1 MFFHFT
7 YLFRQ
12 LPINLYQVA
21 NPTQIEA
28 LFHLLATAEVEITM
42 YETQQKLLAE
52 DNTLNLLHNL
62 LHKAVCQEPSEEL
75 QAIFEQVFGNF
86 WEQNEAIAAILQ
98 ALHLIEPRLNA
109 VSAASAYVESW
120 EKLGSRFE
128 LDFISKDLPL
138 AAGDFWI
145 QLFEQQRTFDSMPE
159 KQQAVDYVLEFPYSI
174 QDAKGLWIEIDGDLH
189 QTEMQQQL
197 DKQRDSYALAEN
209 WLPVWRINTDD
220 FNLIHRQVEPLK
232 KLAQEDYFRRLA
244 QNYRQPLSNTEIGL
258 DALQYV
264 LSPVGMARIQASL
277 VQCLFNGV
285 LTLDS
290 AVWRIAIFE
299 QDVPCAFLAI
309 EDFKILCTQL
319 FDFEGNNRKLPQI
332 ELTLIT
338 TRRYEYAKLQ
348 KLNKVAQKYFIAD
361 FQTEKPFITQPY
373 DLLID
378 VAILQRRGWNLAGA
392 YNIAAKCKITLRS
405 SFRNR
410 ARQANEKTVNLALF
424 GHILQP
430 LAAGTFSP
438 KLYKQ
443 LQKLI
448 EIPENLADLSF
459 AAVQKE
465 EKIANACLLAQIADK
480 NPKLK
485 ILSASCLFVKA
496 TKVPENEKSTYIELA
511 KQQLFC
517 GFYETR
523 YTSFTLFE
531 ADYQSLTKEILQKI
545 DSQSQKTEIANTLQ
559 AIYEEL
565 ETLPHLAW
573 FSDFMQSFCGY
584 DQLE

>member
-1 MFFHFT
+1 M
-7 YLFRQ
+7 
-12 LPINLYQVA
+12 
-21 NPTQIEA
+21 QIEA
-28 LFHLLATAEVEITM
+28 LLHLLATAEVEITR

-62 LHKAVCQEPSEEL
+62 LHKDVCQEPSEEL

-86 WEQNEAIAAILQ
+86 WEQNEATTAVLQ

-109 VSAASAYVESW
+109 ISAASAYVESW

-145 QLFEQQRTFDSMPE
+145 QLFEQQRTFDAMPE
-159 KQQAVDYVLEFPYSI
+159 KQQAVDYVLEFPYPM

-189 QTEMQQQL
+189 QTEIQQQL

-209 WLPVWRINTDD
+209 WLPVWRIKTDD

-232 KLAQEDYFRRLA
+232 KLANEDYFRRLA

-264 LSPVGMARIQASL
+264 LSPVGIARIQASL
-277 VQCLFNGV
+277 VQCLFNGT
-285 LTLDS
+285 LNLDS
-290 AVWRIAIFE
+290 PLWRIAIFE

-319 FDFEGNNRKLPQI
+319 FDFEGNNRKLPNI

-348 KLNKVAQKYFIAD
+348 RLNKVAHKYFIAD
-361 FQTEKPFITQPY
+361 FQTEKPFIMQPY

-378 VAILQRRGWNLAGA
+378 IGILQRRGWNLAGA

-410 ARQANEKTVNLALF
+410 ARQPNEKTINLALCK
-424 GHILQP
+424 HILQP

-448 EIPENLADLSF
+448 EIPEKLADLPLD
-459 AAVQKE
+459 AVQAE

-485 ILSASCLFVKA
+485 ILSACCLFVKA
-496 TKVPENEKSTYIELA
+496 TKAEKTEKLSYMEVA

-531 ADYQSLTKEILQKI
+531 ADYQSITKEILQKVE
-545 DSQSQKTEIANTLQ
+545 SQQNKTEIANTLQ

-565 ETLPHLAW
+565 EALPHIAW
-573 FSDFMQSFCGY
+573 FGDFMQSFLVAA
-584 DQLE
+584 D